1 MKTSGQT
8 RKHCFQDAGLRGK
21 IRFNIRTEN
30 DNQSGFTIDPK
41 THYLKTTGTELTSGL
56 HKVHIEALDYGTPP
70 KSSGFEEFTV
80 RVGRIPPE
88 FVGIPYNGNF
98 SEASVRGSVVT
109 KVQAI
114 SRSGAPVRYEILT
127 DEVKNTFAINHL
139 GELTLLRELD
149 YDTAKDSDR
158 QFSFVARAMEQVYAG
173 LTRDVDVNLKLV
185 NADDHLGMFK
195 RPAERLKRQEY
206 RPSFDPIYK
215 IDVEDCDCATNCS
228 YCQPG
233 EMIYSIGDTTGFF
246 GVTKDGGI
254 MMIKDLDAEHT
265 NYFCFPVYVTDS
277 ATNGRRRTS
286 YLELTVVDV
295 DDTPPLFPRFTYEFL
310 IFEDAPKD
318 QVVDVVQA
326 FDLDLT
332 TKPED
337 ISYTII
343 RAHPFATQEYF
354 TVGKHGVIK
363 VFKNNNQFRGSD
375 IYELTIIAM
384 DEANH
389 QSFHPPIVTIR
400 VLDVNDHKPVFKD
413 CKEQS
418 IDENK
423 PVGTLLTNLNAT
435 DKDRGV
441 NKLIEYNL
449 VPFQGHNF
457 FKIDSE
463 TGEVRTTDVLDREQ
477 YDEIFVVAKA
487 TDNPG
492 TISALRQSSYCQF
505 VVKVRDV
512 NDNHPKFPVESFEVN
527 VLRTLPKGASILR
540 VEAEDPDLG
549 ANAEIEYRIL
559 TQKVA
564 QRQVNYIEVVE
575 KTGEV
580 KIKNSML
587 GLDLNDEITV
597 VIKATNKEK
606 IIGSVGGRK
615 SETTVNIK
623 FSTEAPPKFNQSK
636 YIVDVRENRTAGS
649 TVLTLK
655 SIDVKIK
662 NDVNIKI

>member
-1 MKTSGQT
+1 M
-8 RKHCFQDAGLRGK
+8 
-21 IRFNIRTEN
+21 
-30 DNQSGFTIDPK
+30 
-41 THYLKTTGTELTSGL
+41 
-56 HKVHIEALDYGTPP
+56 
-70 KSSGFEEFTV
+70 
-80 RVGRIPPE
+80 
-88 FVGIPYNGNF
+88 
-98 SEASVRGSVVT
+98 T

-127 DEVKNTFAINHL
+127 DDVKNTFAINHL

-158 QFSFVARAMEQVYAG
+158 QFSFVVRATEQVYAG

-195 RPAERLKRQEY
+195 RPAERLKLQEY
-206 RPSFDPIYK
+206 CPPFDPIYK

-228 YCQPG
+228 YCVSG
-233 EMIYSIGDTTGFF
+233 EMIYSIGDTRGFF
-246 GVTKDGGI
+246 GVTKDGRI
-254 MMIKDLDAEHT
+254 MMMKDLDAEHT
-265 NYFCFPVYVTDS
+265 NYFLFPVYGTDS

-295 DDTPPLFPRFTYEFL
+295 EDTPPLFPRFTYEFL

-318 QVVDVVQA
+318 QVVGVVQA

-332 TKPED
+332 TKPEE
-337 ISYTII
+337 ISYIII
-343 RAHPFATQEYF
+343 RAHPFAAQENF

-384 DEANH
+384 DEANRR
-389 QSFHPPIVTIR
+389 SHPASIVTIR

-423 PVGTLLTNLNAT
+423 PIGTLLTNLNAT

-441 NKLIEYNL
+441 NKLIEYSL
-449 VPFQGHNF
+449 VPLQGHNF

-463 TGEVRTTDVLDREQ
+463 TGGVRTTDVLDREQ
-477 YDEIFVVAKA
+477 YDEIFVVVKA

-527 VLRTLPKGASILR
+527 VLQTLPKGASILR

-580 KIKNSML
+580 KVKNSML

-597 VIKATNKEK
+597 
-606 IIGSVGGRK
+606 
-615 SETTVNIK
+615 NIK
-623 FSTEAPPKFNQSK
+623 FSTKAPPKFNQSK

-655 SIDVKIK
+655 SIDDNVVYSLQTIRARDNLPFFVERTTGMIK
-662 NDVNIKI
+662 TLKLVQESTFFAYKRLTLIRLTAAWFTRLKNSTTGRRFH